1 MITLDRHV
9 EIRTRYYIVVF
20 QITGESYQLLEEQQ
34 AGLFKTRIHTTKS
47 VAV

>member
-9 EIRTRYYIVVF
+9 TIRTLHYIVVL

-34 AGLFKTRIHTTKS
+34 AGLFRTRIHTTKGG
-47 VAV
+47 AV